1 MKAVL
6 RTYDK
11 EKHISDKIVEISDS
25 HDFLDGPYADTVPFS
40 VGSNQSILPLTWLIE
55 EKLEE

>member
-25 HDFLDGPYADTVPFS
+25 HDFFGPYADTVPFS